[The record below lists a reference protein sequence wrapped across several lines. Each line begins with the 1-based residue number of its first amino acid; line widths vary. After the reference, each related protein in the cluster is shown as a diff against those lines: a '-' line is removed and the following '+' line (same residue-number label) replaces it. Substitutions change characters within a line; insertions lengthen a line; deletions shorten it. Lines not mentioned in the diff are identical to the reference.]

1 MPIVFIKGKVVVFTT
16 ANTKGKIIDL
26 IIPMSV
32 RCYDNDRGIQF
43 NRFVASVNQCFNS
56 QCNQYASRREYVSR
70 MVSTNRLEQFLSCEP
85 KGDLSIHLSLKDA
98 NEYKESNLTSNFTKR
113 DYYEYVY
120 LTLVDQLES
129 EHEPLQS
136 QYAELQ

>member
-1 MPIVFIKGKVVVFTT
+1 MPIVFIKGKVVVYTT
-16 ANTKGKIIDL
+16 ASSKGKTIDL
-26 IIPMSV
+26 VIPMAV
-32 RCYDNDRGIQF
+32 RCYDNDQGIQF

-56 QCNQYASRREYVSR
+56 QCSQYANRREYVSR

-98 NEYKESNLTSNFTKR
+98 NEYKESNFTSKFTKR

-129 EHEPLQS
+129 EHEPLHS
-136 QYAELQ
+136 QLSEL